1 MSGAVAFLNVG
12 QGHAT
17 VISSGGT
24 AAAVVDC
31 PHVGPDAVVA
41 TLAAG
46 GIDAVQAIFV
56 THRDL
61 DHCAGVPDLLDRLD
75 VGTVY
80 LNFAWAV
87 PPASNAKVRVKAVLS
102 SIFSKAERDAVPI
115 EHVYAGSAGPVGDAA
130 WKVLAPTVYEAG
142 RAALND
148 ATNRAS
154 MVIVWSVEGRRF
166 LIMGDADHVTID
178 RLLATDAELTV
189 DVMLVSHHGAQIAN
203 TRALLA
209 RTEPDYAVMSVGRV
223 NAYGHPHPDTLEAM
237 AERPGCRIMCTQ
249 VNNLCEAA
257 TGAGPPC
264 AGTVIF
270 EVDAAGTM
278 TVSPSEAQHDE
289 TIAAWSSPRCT
300 AG

>member
-1 MSGAVAFLNVG
+1 MSRNVAFLNVG
-12 QGHAT
+12 QGHAA
-17 VISSGGT
+17 VISSDG

-31 PHVGPDAVVA
+31 PHLGPDAVVA
-41 TLAAG
+41 TLEAG

-61 DHCAGVPDLLDRLD
+61 DHCAGVPDLLDRFD

-87 PPASNAKVRVKAVLS
+87 PPESTAKVRVKAVLS

-115 EHVYAGSAGPVGDAA
+115 EHVYAGSVGTVGVAG
-130 WKVLAPTVYEAG
+130 WLVLAPTVYDAG
-142 RAALND
+142 RATLND

-154 MVIVWSVEGRRF
+154 MVLVWSIDGRRF

-178 RLLATDAELTV
+178 ALLSTDAELTV
-189 DVMLVSHHGAQIAN
+189 DVMLVSHHGAKIAN
-203 TRALLA
+203 TDALLE
-209 RTEPDYAVMSVGRV
+209 RTDPDYAVISVGRV
-223 NAYGHPHPDTLEAM
+223 NAYGHPHADTLQVV
-237 AERPGCRIMCTQ
+237 AEREGCRIMCTQ
-249 VNNLCEAA
+249 VNSLCEAA
-257 TGAGPPC
+257 PGAGPTC

-270 EVDAAGTM
+270 EIGAGGTI
-278 TVSPSEAQHDE
+278 TVSPSEAQHDL
-289 TIAAWSSPRCT
+289 TIASWTSPRCV